1 VPRSPESTFRARLI
15 TAALLL
21 AGFIAAV
28 LLLDRVPF
36 TVLAGVVVALA
47 AYEWAKLC
55 KFRDAPA
62 IGYSGMAV
70 VLFAVLNLWLF
81 PVSAAE
87 RPEAVVFVL
96 ALAFW
101 ALAVPVW
108 LFRGVDRS
116 GPGLVPAAGLAVIV
130 PAALAM
136 VALSPVRLL
145 LVLALVWIADTAA
158 YLAGKAFGRHK
169 LAPSISPGKT
179 WEGVAGAMAG
189 SLAYAGACAALVP
202 SLRETI
208 GDSFMW
214 WAVYL
219 TGAAI
224 LCGVSVL
231 GDLFES
237 AIKRHASVKDS
248 GTLLPGHGGILDRI
262 DSATAALPVA
272 ALMFQGLNPT

>member
-28 LLLDRVPF
+28 LLLDRLPF
-36 TVLAGVVVALA
+36 TVFVGVVVALA
-47 AYEWAKLC
+47 AHEWASLC
-55 KFRDAPA
+55 KFRGGPA
-62 IGYSGMAV
+62 IGYSGAAV
-70 VLFAVLNLWLF
+70 ALFAVLNFWLY

-101 ALAVPVW
+101 GLAVPIW
-108 LFRGVDRS
+108 LFQGIGRS
-116 GPGLVPAAGLAVIV
+116 ATGLVPVAGLVVIL

-136 VALSPVRLL
+136 VALSPIRLL

-179 WEGVAGAMAG
+179 WEGVAGAVAG

-202 SLRETI
+202 SLREAI
-208 GDSFMW
+208 GDSFM

-219 TGAAI
+219 TGAAV

-237 AIKRHASVKDS
+237 AIKRSASVKDS

-272 ALMFQGLNPT
+272 ALMFQGINPT

>member
-1 VPRSPESTFRARLI
+1 VPRPPEQSFRARLV

-28 LLLDRVPF
+28 LMLGPVPF
-36 TVLAGVVVALA
+36 TVLVGGVVALA

-55 KFRDAPA
+55 KFGGSLALA
-62 IGYSGMAV
+62 YTGAAV
-70 VLFAVLNLWLF
+70 AVFAGLNLWLY

-87 RPEAVVFVL
+87 RPEAVVFLL

-101 ALAVPVW
+101 GIAVPVW
-108 LFRGVDRS
+108 FYRGVGRA
-116 GPGLVPAAGLAVIV
+116 GAGLVPAAGFAVIL

-158 YLAGKAFGRHK
+158 YLAGRAFGRHK

-208 GDSFMW
+208 GDTYMW
-214 WAVYL
+214 TLYL

-237 AIKRHASVKDS
+237 AIKRLASVKDS

>member
-1 VPRSPESTFRARLI
+1 VPRPLEQPFRARLI

-28 LLLDRVPF
+28 LLLGRVPF
-36 TVLAGVVVALA
+36 TVLVGGIVALA

-55 KFRDAPA
+55 KFGRGVALA
-62 IGYSGMAV
+62 YTGAAV
-70 VLFAVLNLWLF
+70 AVFTGLNLWLF

-87 RPEAVVFVL
+87 RPEAVVFLL

-101 ALAVPVW
+101 GVAVPVW
-108 LFRGVDRS
+108 FYRGVGRA
-116 GPGLVPAAGLAVIV
+116 GAGLVPVAGFAVIL

-158 YLAGKAFGRHK
+158 YLAGRAFGRHK
-169 LAPSISPGKT
+169 LAPAISPGKT
-179 WEGVAGAMAG
+179 WEGVAGAMVG

-208 GDSFMW
+208 GDSYM

-219 TGAAI
+219 TGAAV

-237 AIKRHASVKDS
+237 AIKRLASVKDS

-272 ALMFQGLNPT
+272 ALLLQGLNPT